1 MCSRCTSENMEHED
15 AYHTS
20 IDQRIIETNEMLMP
34 LIDGLYEILSGYMN
48 VQHSNPGV
56 SSLKFTVIIF
66 IESSSMC
73 LNIASIDLPH

>member
-1 MCSRCTSENMEHED
+1 
-15 AYHTS
+15 
-20 IDQRIIETNEMLMP
+20 MP